1 MASKNLLR
9 NNLVEI
15 ASQQTVL
22 RRDDRDGR
30 SMLHLYRALRIG
42 ARRLMEGNLTLK
54 GSFF

>member
-15 ASQQTVL
+15 APQQTVL